1 MRAFIYSALPVR
13 VIFGRGT
20 VSQVADEVRRLG
32 LNRALVLS
40 TPPQADQAGKLST
53 ELGQLLAGVF
63 THATMHTPVDITEQA
78 LQVTQQRNVD
88 CLIALGGGSTTGLSK
103 ALALR
108 TDLPQIAVPTTYAGS
123 EATPI
128 LGQLERGQKTTLRDL
143 KVLPEVIIYDIDL
156 TLTLP
161 AALSVT
167 SGINAMAHAAEALY
181 SSDANPVTTQLALNG
196 FSALVGAL
204 PKIICD
210 PTDGEARSDALY
222 GAWACGTCLGSVGMA
237 LHHKLCHVVAGSFD
251 LPHAET
257 HAVILPHALAYNE
270 PVAKEA
276 LRPLAKMLGAP
287 TAAQGLFDLAR
298 RLIAPRS
305 LKELGMTHEALDL
318 AADLAVSNTYPNPMP
333 LDRTSIHALLED
345 AFEGRPPRSQANG
358 SRDQGQDQ
366 QEIVHA

>member
-53 ELGQLLAGVF
+53 ELGQLSAGVF

-167 SGINAMAHAAEALY
+167 SGINAIAHAAEALY

-210 PTDGEARSDALY
+210 PTDGEARSEALY

-237 LHHKLCHVVAGSFD
+237 LHHKLCHVLGGSFD

-257 HAVILPHALAYNE
+257 HTVLLPHVVAYNQLAA
-270 PVAKEA
+270 PAAAQRIADA
-276 LRPLAKMLGAP
+276 LGAADAANGLISLVRQLGAP
-287 TAAQGLFDLAR
+287 TALRD
-298 RLIAPRS
+298 I
-305 LKELGMTHEALDL
+305 GMPE
-318 AADLAVSNTYPNPMP
+318 
-333 LDRTSIHALLED
+333 
-345 AFEGRPPRSQANG
+345 
-358 SRDQGQDQ
+358 
-366 QEIVHA
+366 